1 MKYRRS
7 AAPWPALS
15 FWGMYDVNACLLEP
29 LTQSVSFAGLQPV
42 FRRKSVLGHRGAVQ
56 GLLRAGWPGILM
68 YPLWCWSIEKLL
80 PTEQCIQFGVV
91 L

>member
-1 MKYRRS
+1 MKYCRS

-42 FRRKSVLGHRGAVQ
+42 FGRKSVLGHRGAVQ
-56 GLLRAGWPGILM
+56 RLLRAGRSGIWM
-68 YPLWCWSIEKLL
+68 YPLLMYTQGIK
-80 PTEQCIQFGVV
+80 IQPHFGSKDHIH
-91 L
+91 